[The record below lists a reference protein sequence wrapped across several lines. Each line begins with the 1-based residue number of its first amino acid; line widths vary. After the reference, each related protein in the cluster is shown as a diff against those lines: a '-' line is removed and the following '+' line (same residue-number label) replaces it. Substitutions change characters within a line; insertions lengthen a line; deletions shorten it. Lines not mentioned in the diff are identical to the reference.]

1 MPTGCTGG
9 DSRAA
14 GGKGERQMLLNLLL
28 WGCAAVVFLIIEAAT
43 VGLATIWFAG
53 GALAAL
59 VAAALGA
66 AYWLQA
72 VLFLAVSVALLA
84 CLRPFVRRF
93 ITPKKERTNADRVIG
108 AEGVVTEPIDN
119 LEATGAVK
127 VGGVEWTARAV
138 GDEPIPAGAR
148 VIIRS
153 IDGVKL
159 RVEKA
164 PEPAEARIF

>member
-1 MPTGCTGG
+1 
-9 DSRAA
+9 
-14 GGKGERQMLLNLLL
+14 MLLNLLL
-28 WGCAAVVFLIIEAAT
+28 WGCAAVVLLIIEAAT

-93 ITPKKERTNADRVIG
+93 ITPKK
-108 AEGVVTEPIDN
+108 
-119 LEATGAVK
+119 
-127 VGGVEWTARAV
+127 
-138 GDEPIPAGAR
+138 
-148 VIIRS
+148 
-153 IDGVKL
+153 
-159 RVEKA
+159 
-164 PEPAEARIF
+164 

>member
-1 MPTGCTGG
+1 MARPPSKIHIEITLDHAVVELTLFRG
-9 DSRAA
+9 A
-14 GGKGERQMLLNLLL
+14 
-28 WGCAAVVFLIIEAAT
+28 AAVVALKFR
-43 VGLATIWFAG
+43 LACEDV
-53 GALAAL
+53 LL
-59 VAAALGA
+59 P
-66 AYWLQA
+66 A
-72 VLFLAVSVALLA
+72 VLAVSVALLA

-108 AEGVVTEPIDN
+108 TEGVVTEPIDN
-119 LEATGAVK
+119 LAATGAVK

-148 VIIRS
+148 VVVRS